1 MSLSGLPL
9 ISWVIQNQLGSSIST
24 GWTFSATGLYF
35 FPMNMASGGFAPKM
49 VYTVDF
55 GHNFHWVSSK
65 WASERKYEFKE
76 GESELQS
83 VKYAA
88 MMFMGIGYGTR

>member
-1 MSLSGLPL
+1 
-9 ISWVIQNQLGSSIST
+9 
-24 GWTFSATGLYF
+24 
-35 FPMNMASGGFAPKM
+35 MNMASGVLAPKM

-65 WASERKYEFKE
+65 WVSERKYELKE

-88 MMFMGIGYGTR
+88 MMLVGLVSGTRVVHTLMVAVCV